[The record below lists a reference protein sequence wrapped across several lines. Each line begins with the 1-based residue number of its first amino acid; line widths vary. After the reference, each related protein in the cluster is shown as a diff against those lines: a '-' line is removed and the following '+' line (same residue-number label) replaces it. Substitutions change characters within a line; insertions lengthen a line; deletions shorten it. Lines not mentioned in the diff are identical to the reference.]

1 MNQKIFRAYDIR
13 GIYPEDLNEESAHKI
28 GSAFAIFIK
37 KVSGKQNPEI
47 VVGRDGRKSSAFL
60 FEELKKGLID
70 QGADVIDIGLSA
82 TPTLYFAVSRWNT
95 DGGINVTA
103 SHNPKEYNGFK
114 MVREKAIPLS
124 KERGIEEIK
133 EMVLAGNFVKPER
146 EGMVVE
152 RSINEEYIAGNSVSE
167 SFDFKVV
174 VDTANSASGILVPQM
189 LKNFNLVHLFSEID
203 GNFPNHEP
211 DPNKAENIKIL
222 KEKVVEEKADL
233 GIGLDGDGDRM
244 VFVDEKGEVVPSD
257 FILCLV
263 SGSTLKEK
271 PGTKV
276 LYDIRSSNI
285 VRETIEKM
293 GGEAVVSKIGHSYI
307 KEAMREKG
315 IALGG
320 EYTGH
325 YYSENN
331 GNYFETPYLFLF
343 SVLREMKRTGKP
355 LSELIEPFKIY
366 HHSPEIA
373 FKTENSSEIIERV
386 KENYSDGKATTID
399 GLRVDFDDWWFL
411 LRASNT
417 EPILKLVVEA
427 ETEGLM
433 QEKIREIEE
442 LINAR

>member
-1 MNQKIFRAYDIR
+1 MNPKIFRAYDIR
-13 GIYPEDLNEESAHKI
+13 GIYPGDLNEESAYKI

-47 VVGRDGRKSSAFL
+47 VVGRDGRKSSASL
-60 FEELKKGLID
+60 FEELKKGLVD

-124 KERGIEEIK
+124 KEKGIEEIK

-211 DPNKAENIKIL
+211 DPNKTENIKIL

-263 SGSTLKEK
+263 SESVLREK
-271 PGTKV
+271 PVTKV

-285 VRETIEKM
+285 VRETIERA

-325 YYSENN
+325 YYAENN
-331 GNYFETPYLFLF
+331 GDYFETPYLFLF

-355 LSELIEPFKIY
+355 LSELIKPFRVY
-366 HHSPEIA
+366 FHSSEIA

-386 KENYSDGKATTID
+386 KEKYSDGKATTID

-427 ETEGLM
+427 KTEGLM
-433 QEKIREIEE
+433 KEKAEEISK
-442 LINAR
+442 LVY

>member
-1 MNQKIFRAYDIR
+1 MNPKIFKAYDIR
-13 GIYPEDLNEESAHKI
+13 GIYPGELNEESAYRI
-28 GSAFAIFIK
+28 GAAFAIFIK
-37 KVSGKQNPEI
+37 KASGKENPQI
-47 VVGRDGRKSSAFL
+47 AVGRDGRKSSTSL
-60 FEELKKGLID
+60 FEELKRGLTG
-70 QGADVIDIGLSA
+70 QGADVVDIGLSA
-82 TPTLYFAVSRWNT
+82 TPTLYFAVSYYGT
-95 DGGINVTA
+95 DGGINITA
-103 SHNPKEYNGFK
+103 SHNSKEYNGFK

-133 EMVLAGNFVKPER
+133 EMVLSGAFVKSEK
-146 EGMVVE
+146 EGKVIE
-152 RSINEEYIAGNSVSE
+152 KDIKGEYVAANSVPDK
-167 SFDFKVV
+167 FDFKVV

-189 LKNFNLVHLFSEID
+189 LKNLNLVHLFSEID

-211 DPNKAENIKIL
+211 DPNKAENIKTL
-222 KEKVVEEKADL
+222 KEKVIEEKADL

-263 SGSTLKEK
+263 SESVLRDN

-285 VRETIEKM
+285 VKETVEKM

-315 IALGG
+315 IGLGG

-325 YYSENN
+325 YYSEND
-331 GNYFETPYLFLF
+331 GDYFETPYLFLF

-355 LSELIEPFKIY
+355 LSELIEPFRVY
-366 HHSPEIA
+366 FHSSEIA
-373 FKTENSSEIIERV
+373 FKTENSGEIIERV
-386 KENYSDGKATTID
+386 KEKYGDGKITTID
-399 GLRVDFDDWWFL
+399 GLRVDFEDWWFL

-427 ETEGLM
+427 KTEGLM
-433 QEKIREIEE
+433 KEKAEEISK
-442 LINAR
+442 LVY

>member
-1 MNQKIFRAYDIR
+1 MNPKIFRAYDIR
-13 GIYPEDLNEESAHKI
+13 GIYPQDLNEESAYKI
-28 GSAFAIFIK
+28 GAAFAMFIK
-37 KVSGKQNPEI
+37 KVSGKESPQI
-47 VVGRDGRKSSAFL
+47 VVGRDGRKSSASL
-60 FEELKKGLID
+60 FEELKKGLTG

-82 TPTLYFAVSRWNT
+82 TPTLYFAVSRRKV

-124 KERGIEEIK
+124 KERGIEEVK
-133 EMVLAGNFVKPER
+133 EMVLAGNFIKSEK
-146 EGMVVE
+146 EGKVIE
-152 RSINEEYIAGNSVSE
+152 KSINDEYIAGNSISE

-174 VDTANSASGILVPQM
+174 VDTANSASGILIPQM
-189 LKNFNLVHLFSEID
+189 LKSVNLVHLFDEID
-203 GNFPNHEP
+203 GDFPNHEP
-211 DPNKAENIKIL
+211 DPNKAENIKTL
-222 KEKVVEEKADL
+222 KEKVIEEKADL

-244 VFVDEKGEVVPSD
+244 VFVDEKGEVVPPD

-263 SGSTLKEK
+263 SGSVLRDN

-285 VRETIEKM
+285 VRETVEKM

-315 IALGG
+315 IGLGG

-331 GNYFETPYLFLF
+331 GDYFETPYLFLF
-343 SVLREMKRTGKP
+343 SVLREMKRTGRP
-355 LSELIEPFKIY
+355 LSELIKPFRVY
-366 HHSPEIA
+366 FHSSEIA
-373 FKTENSSEIIERV
+373 FKTENSEEIIERV
-386 KENYSDGKATTID
+386 KDKYKEGRATTID

-427 ETEGLM
+427 KSEGLM
-433 QEKIREIEE
+433 KEKAEEISK
-442 LINAR
+442 LVF